1 MKENKGKGVAN
12 GIESEEDVQVL
23 DDVTPVVV
31 QKPGVQAGKRKG
43 ISSSVDLG
51 DLLTRRGSKKQK
63 SDKTPPPKVPK
74 FPSATVHLD
83 ASAMNLVSQ
92 TTPSVQTTPLVQPD
106 DPTPPTAKAPHS
118 AHPLEK
124 GKRPPNLV
132 SDEGYAWEMFK
143 GLNTDNEV
151 NSCYNMLVRDLNV
164 LPSMTSSRYAVF
176 IIFLLF
182 SKRFK
187 ENF

>member
-1 MKENKGKGVAN
+1 M
-12 GIESEEDVQVL
+12 
-23 DDVTPVVV
+23 
-31 QKPGVQAGKRKG
+31 
-43 ISSSVDLG
+43 DLG
-51 DLLTRRGSKKQK
+51 DLPTRRGSKKQK

-92 TTPSVQTTPLVQPD
+92 TTPYVQTTPLVQPD
-106 DPTPPTAKAPHS
+106 DPTPLAAKTPHR

-132 SDEGYAWEMFK
+132 SDEGYAWNMFK
-143 GLNTDNEV
+143 GLNTNNEV
-151 NSCYNMLVRDLNV
+151 NSCYNMLVRDFKCSTIHDLFKDV
-164 LPSMTSSRYAVF
+164 VF